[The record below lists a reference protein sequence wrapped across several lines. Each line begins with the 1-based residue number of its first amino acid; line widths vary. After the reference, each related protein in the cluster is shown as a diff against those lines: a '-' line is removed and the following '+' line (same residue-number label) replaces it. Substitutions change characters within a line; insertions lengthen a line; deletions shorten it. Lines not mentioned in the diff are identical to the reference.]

1 MQGNGGSQC
10 CHGKQYVEHDGE
22 DIGQYRY
29 SAECL
34 LEYIGQCDKDK
45 ARTRVRLYPYRECG
59 RKDNEACQ
67 YCYKRVYNPYA
78 ECCLGQIGFFAEIRS
93 VGAETSH
100 PQAKGEESLSHRTQK
115 YISVHLAEIRFQQK
129 LDTRTSSRQGN
140 RTDYK
145 YQYNNEQSRHHDL
158 GRFLDTFL
166 HAFDNN
172 KMSNQ
177 QKQNQPQDRSPRT
190 AGELLEGR
198 DEFCGSLT
206 RKAVRKSFIH
216 ILQRPS
222 CHYGIITENQK
233 SCEDSHA
240 SHPAPMSAGS

>member
-1 MQGNGGSQC
+1 MKPANTS
-10 CHGKQYVEHDGE
+10 
-22 DIGQYRY
+22 
-29 SAECL
+29 
-34 LEYIGQCDKDK
+34 
-45 ARTRVRLYPYRECG
+45 
-59 RKDNEACQ
+59 
-67 YCYKRVYNPYA
+67 YKRVYNPYA

-115 YISVHLAEIRFQQK
+115 YIPVHLAEIRFQQK

-177 QKQNQPQDRSPRT
+177 TETEPT
-190 AGELLEGR
+190 
-198 DEFCGSLT
+198 T
-206 RKAVRKSFIH
+206 RPVATDCWKNCWKEEMNSVGVLPVKPFVR
-216 ILQRPS
+216 
-222 CHYGIITENQK
+222 
-233 SCEDSHA
+233 A
-240 SHPAPMSAGS
+240 SYTYSSVHPATTE